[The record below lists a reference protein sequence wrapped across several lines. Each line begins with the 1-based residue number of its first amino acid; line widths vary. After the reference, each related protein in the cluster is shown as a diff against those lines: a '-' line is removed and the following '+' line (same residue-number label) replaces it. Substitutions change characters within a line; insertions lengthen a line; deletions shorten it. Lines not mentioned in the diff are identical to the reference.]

1 MTDEYKTLENQIMD
15 LWKSRGMEVKTIQVH
30 FDKEYGYWNI
40 KAKQI
45 LKK

>member
-1 MTDEYKTLENQIMD
+1 MVNEYKTLENQIID
-15 LWKSRGMEVKTIQVH
+15 LWKSRGMEVMTITVQA
-30 FDKEYGYWNI
+30 DKGYVFWTI